1 MALQWRL
8 SRPLTIEQTNASIH
22 LQGLFGAG
30 KHFPGVSGGDGK
42 TKARDRRAEAGTE
55 PDG

>member
-1 MALQWRL
+1 MALQGQL
-8 SRPLTIEQTNASIH
+8 DRPLTIEQTNASIH

-42 TKARDRRAEAGTE
+42 KRARARRAEAGIE